1 MLNKVIY
8 GGPSTRLY
16 HFLVTPQSL
25 ASSMVIMKKRK
36 VWLRAVSWIIK
47 LMGVYAEGFVFGKW
61 YGAKP
66 LLHDYVLKAVYKDAF
81 NLLCS
86 NFLSS
91 CKPLKSFGV
100 KLGIVYLMH
109 PPCRLHCIFQESFIF
124 CMDQIHRVPSCVG
137 GKLPPASS
145 LAIAMF
151 SLWILKFQRQIK
163 ASTWN

>member
-1 MLNKVIY
+1 MLNKVMN

-66 LLHDYVLKAVYKDAF
+66 LAHDYVLKAVYKDAF

-91 CKPLKSFGV
+91 GKPLKSFGV
-100 KLGIVYLMH
+100 KLGIVFDAPSLQAALYFRGKFHLLYGSNSH
-109 PPCRLHCIFQESFIF
+109 SPQLCKGKTS
-124 CMDQIHRVPSCVG
+124 SCVFIG
-137 GKLPPASS
+137 H
-145 LAIAMF
+145 
-151 SLWILKFQRQIK
+151 R
-163 ASTWN
+163 NV